1 MNEKIKAWCDK
12 NGVKVKEL
20 AEVANISEKS
30 VYNFF
35 NGSEIKSG
43 AIKRWAQV
51 WPEMICYALE
61 LKCNNQETVMSEKD
75 VLEKI
80 SDVIK
85 RLGALEEKVR

>member
-1 MNEKIKAWCDK
+1 MKIKAWCGK

-43 AIKRWAQV
+43 VIKRWAQV
-51 WPEMICYALE
+51 WPEMVCYGLE

-80 SDVIK
+80 ISDVIK
-85 RLGALEEKVR
+85 RLGVLEEKIR